1 MTYQEY
7 FALREQLAKA
17 EQAYLNA
24 WKACKS
30 TRKRG
35 KRLSALAQECLR
47 LNDLIT
53 AIPFYK

>member
-7 FALREQLAKA
+7 FSLREQLAKA

-30 TRKRG
+30 TRKNG
-35 KRLSALAQECLR
+35 KKFSALAQECLR
-47 LNDLIT
+47 LNDLVM
-53 AIPFYK
+53 ASPFYK

>member
-7 FALREQLAKA
+7 FALREQLAQA
-17 EQAYLNA
+17 EQAYFEA

-30 TRKRG
+30 TRKKG
-35 KRLSALAQECLR
+35 KKLSALAQECLR

-53 AIPFYK
+53 SSPFYK

>member
-7 FALREQLAKA
+7 CVLREQLAKA

-24 WKACKS
+24 WKECKS
-30 TRKRG
+30 TRKKG

-47 LNDLIT
+47 LNDLVM
-53 AIPFYK
+53 ASPFYK